1 MERLNINEVEKL
13 KKVLNA
19 HFDNYTGYTSVI
31 YIKGDDLVY
40 DIHINYS
47 PDKEIFNLIDK
58 YNLKLIGV
66 MKESEDIIVLSFK
79 IGKIFILIP
88 DEIRKELKEWV
99 AQQLFVL

>member
-47 PDKEIFNLIDK
+47 PDKELFNLIDK

-79 IGKIFILIP
+79 IGKIFIIIP
-88 DEIRKELKEWV
+88 DEIRKELKE
-99 AQQLFVL
+99 

>member
-13 KKVLNA
+13 KKVLNS
-19 HFDNYTGYTSVI
+19 HFDNYTKYTSII
-31 YIKGDDLVY
+31 YIKGDDLVF
-40 DIHINYS
+40 DIHINYL
-47 PDKEIFNLIDK
+47 PDKELFYLIDK

-88 DEIRKELKEWV
+88 DEIKKELKE
-99 AQQLFVL
+99 

>member
-88 DEIRKELKEWV
+88 DEIRKELKE
-99 AQQLFVL
+99 